1 MRRRS
6 LLSAGA
12 ATVAA
17 AAAAP
22 AIARVVGDSPA
33 RVAASGTGG
42 VAAGNAAGPGGAGG
56 ATPPVVRTGFD
67 RFAAGGYHLVAGKK
81 FGLIANPTSVA
92 RDLTHEV
99 DLMHAAKEV
108 NLTAVFGPEHG
119 FRGVAQ
125 AGGGEG
131 TSTDPKTGLPVYNMY
146 GTDVASTATLVERSG
161 VQALGFDIQDVGARF
176 YTYIWTMYLGLA
188 AAATLG
194 IPFIV
199 LDRPNPL
206 GGAEPSGPVM
216 RPRLETFVGM
226 KPICQQH
233 AMTVGELAL
242 LFNDQFV
249 PADAGGRKAEL
260 TVVPMRG
267 WRRGMYYDQ
276 TGLPWVMPSPNM
288 PTLDTALV
296 YYGLGLFEGTNLSEG
311 RGTTRPF
318 ELVTAPYADYTWPE
332 TLNAELAANGLHGV
346 RFRAEYVEPAFD
358 KYQNTV
364 CGGLQCYV
372 TDRGS
377 FDAITTAV
385 AMLVTARRLYHGKF
399 SWRYPGRDPVWVD
412 KLSGSDWIRTS
423 VDAGKSTGE
432 IVAGWQAELARF
444 ARLRKKYLLYREE
457 TQP

>member
-1 MRRRS
+1 MRRRNF
-6 LLSAGA
+6 LSAA
-12 ATVAA
+12 ATAAVA
-17 AAAAP
+17 P
-22 AIARVVGDSPA
+22 GIASLALESPA
-33 RVAASGTGG
+33 RAATGAGSGG
-42 VAAGNAAGPGGAGG
+42 VGSAALPR
-56 ATPPVVRTGFD
+56 PVVKTGFD
-67 RFAAGGYHLVAGKK
+67 RFAADGYQLVTGKK
-81 FGLIANPTSVA
+81 FGIIANPTSIVS
-92 RDLTHEV
+92 DLTHEV
-99 DLMHAAKEV
+99 DIMHASPEV

-119 FRGVAQ
+119 FRGTAQ

-131 TSTDPKTGLPVYNMY
+131 TYTDPKTGLPVYNMY
-146 GTDVASTATLVERSG
+146 GTDVASTVTLVQQSG

-199 LDRPNPL
+199 LDRPNPI
-206 GGAEPSGPVM
+206 GGAKPSGPVM
-216 RPRLETFVGM
+216 QPQLETFVGM

-233 AMTVGELAL
+233 AMTVGELAE

-260 TVVPMRG
+260 TVVPMQG
-267 WRRGMYYDQ
+267 WRHGMYYDQ

-296 YYGLGLFEGTNLSEG
+296 YYGLCLFEGTNLSEG

-318 ELVTAPYADYTWPE
+318 ELVTAPYIDYNWAD
-332 TLNAELAANGLHGV
+332 TLNAELAANGLHGT
-346 RFRAEYVEPAFD
+346 RFREEYVEPTSD

-385 AMLVTARRLYHGKF
+385 AMLATARRLYPSSFG
-399 SWRYPGRDPVWVD
+399 WGYPGLEPSTWVD
-412 KLSGSDWIRTS
+412 NLSGSDWIRTS

-432 IVAGWQAELARF
+432 IVAGWQAELAEF
-444 ARLRKKYLLYREE
+444 THLREKYLIYR
-457 TQP
+457 

>member
-6 LLSAGA
+6 FLSAGA

-22 AIARVVGDSPA
+22 AIAGVVRGSAA
-33 RVAASGTGG
+33 RAAGGTGSA
-42 VAAGNAAGPGGAGG
+42 AAGNTAGPPA
-56 ATPPVVRTGFD
+56 VRTGFD
-67 RFAAGGYHLVAGKK
+67 RFAADRYQLVAGKK
-81 FGLIANPTSVA
+81 FGIIANPTSVLG
-92 RDLTHEV
+92 DLTHEV
-99 DLMHAAKEV
+99 DLMHASSDV

-119 FRGVAQ
+119 FRGTAQ

-131 TSTDPKTGLPVYNMY
+131 TYTDPKTGLPVYDMY
-146 GTDVASTATLVERSG
+146 GTDVPSTVTLVQQSG
-161 VQALGFDIQDVGARF
+161 VQALGFDIQDAGARF

-206 GGAEPSGPVM
+206 GGAKPTGPVM
-216 RPRLETFVGM
+216 QPQLETFVGM

-249 PADAGGRKAEL
+249 PADAGGKKAEL
-260 TVVPMRG
+260 TVVAMRG

-318 ELVTAPYADYTWPE
+318 ELVTAPYADYAWPD
-332 TLNAELAANGLHGV
+332 TLNAELAANGLHGT
-346 RFRAEYVEPAFD
+346 RFREEYVEPAFD

-364 CGGLQCYV
+364 CGGLECYV

-385 AMLVTARRLYHGKF
+385 AMLVTARRLYPGSFGWH
-399 SWRYPGRDPVWVD
+399 YPGRDPIWVD

-423 VDAGKSTGE
+423 VDAGKSTSE
-432 IVAGWQAELARF
+432 IVAGWQPELARF
-444 ARLRKKYLLYREE
+444 AQLRDKYLIYRGEVRA
-457 TQP
+457 

>member
-1 MRRRS
+1 MRHRIFP
-6 LLSAGA
+6 SADAGPR
-12 ATVAA
+12 T
-17 AAAAP
+17 
-22 AIARVVGDSPA
+22 
-33 RVAASGTGG
+33 
-42 VAAGNAAGPGGAGG
+42 AAGRGGGAEL
-56 ATPPVVRTGFD
+56 THPVVRTGFD
-67 RFAAGGYHLVAGKK
+67 LFAADGYQLVAGKK
-81 FGLIANPTSVA
+81 FGIIANPTAIES
-92 RDLTHEV
+92 DFTHEV
-99 DLMHAAKEV
+99 DVMHAAAAV

-119 FRGVAQ
+119 FRGTAQ
-125 AGGGEG
+125 AGGGVG
-131 TSTDPKTGLPVYNMY
+131 TYTDPKTGLPVYNMY
-146 GTDVASTATLVERSG
+146 GADVADTVTLVRQSG

-188 AAATLG
+188 AAAVLG

-206 GGAEPSGPVM
+206 GGARPSGPVM
-216 RPRLETFVGM
+216 RPQLETFVGM

-260 TVVPMRG
+260 TVVAMRG

-288 PTLDTALV
+288 PTSDTALV
-296 YYGLGLFEGTNLSEG
+296 YYGLCLFEGTNLSEG

-318 ELVTAPYADYTWPE
+318 ELVTAPYIDYHWLD
-332 TLNAELAANGLHGV
+332 TLNAELETNGLHGTG
-346 RFRAEYVEPAFD
+346 FREEYVRPTFD
-358 KYQNTV
+358 KYENTV
-364 CGGLQCYV
+364 CGGLQCYI

-385 AMLVTARRLYHGKF
+385 AMLVTVRRQYPGGF
-399 SWRYPGRDPVWVD
+399 GWQYPGRDAIWVD

-423 VDAGKSTGE
+423 VDAGKDTAE
-432 IVAGWQAELARF
+432 IVAGWQAELAEF
-444 ARLRKKYLLYREE
+444 ARLRKEYLMYREDD
-457 TQP
+457 PS